1 MELRA
6 LNIHIFGEYTWENVF
21 SNWENADSYQGLSNG
36 EIRAITAQDSTLRGI

>member
-6 LNIHIFGEYTWENVF
+6 LNIHIFGESTWDI
-21 SNWENADSYQGLSNG
+21 STNWENADSYQGLSNS